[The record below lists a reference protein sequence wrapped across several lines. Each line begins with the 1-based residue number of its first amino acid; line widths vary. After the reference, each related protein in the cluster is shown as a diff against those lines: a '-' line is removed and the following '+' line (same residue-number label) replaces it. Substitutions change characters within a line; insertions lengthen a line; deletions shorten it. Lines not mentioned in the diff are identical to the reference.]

1 MAPKKPANKPQR
13 KATRKSGKS
22 RAPAQQVQ
30 GARRFLRP
38 AKWALV
44 ILIWLAI
51 VLGVLT
57 AWYGWD
63 LPDISRLETPKRR
76 PAITLAAANG
86 AVFARFG
93 DHHGGPVAFRDLPPH
108 LVQAVVATEDRRF
121 FSHGGFDPWA
131 VIRAMVAN
139 IRAGAIRQ
147 GGSTLTQQ
155 LAKNLFLTPDRNIR
169 RKVQELLAALW
180 LEARFTKEQI
190 FAIYANRVY
199 LGAGIQG
206 MEAAAR
212 RYFNKSVRHV
222 TLHEAALLAGLLKAP
237 SRYSPLRNPGNAKSR
252 AEQVLKK
259 MVAAGFL
266 SAASAAAAPRRSL
279 TLKRS
284 RATSAQ
290 YYADWIMARAAGYV
304 GDGKSDLVITT
315 TLNPRLQKLA
325 GSRLTGTLDREGK
338 RKGVGQGALIAMSPD
353 GAVRAMAGGR
363 SYRKSQFNRA
373 TQALRQPGSAFK
385 LFVYLA
391 GLEAGLDADTR
402 MVDRPVNIKG
412 WKPRNYS
419 GRFGGDIGL
428 DEAFARSLN
437 TIAVQ
442 VSEHAGRPNVIAAAR
457 RLGITSRLKTHPSLA
472 LGASEVTL
480 IELTAAYAVIA
491 NQGVAAWPYG
501 ITEIQDS
508 TGSVL
513 YRRGGSG
520 GGRVVDRRHVATLDH
535 MLQKTVTQGTGRRA
549 QIGRPAAGKTGTS
562 QEWRDAWFVGYTP
575 DLVTGIWVG
584 NDDGHPMKKVTGGG
598 LPARIWRSFMID
610 AHRGKKARQLPR
622 PQPRRGGID
631 ALIEREGWVG
641 QDRSD

>member
-1 MAPKKPANKPQR
+1 MAPKKPPNQPQR
-13 KATRKSGKS
+13 KSRRKSSKP
-22 RAPAQQVQ
+22 RAAAQTAH
-30 GARRFLRP
+30 GARRFLKP
-38 AKWALV
+38 AKWTLV

-51 VLGVLT
+51 GLGGVT

-63 LPDISRLETPKRR
+63 LPDISRLETPERR
-76 PAITLAAANG
+76 PAVTLTAADG
-86 AVFARFG
+86 SVFARFG
-93 DHHGGPVAFRDLPPH
+93 DYHGGSVAFRDLPPH

-131 VIRAMVAN
+131 VARAMVAN
-139 IRAGAIRQ
+139 IRAGTIRQ

-199 LGAGIQG
+199 LGAGTQG
-206 MEAAAR
+206 VEAAAR
-212 RYFNKSVRHV
+212 RYFNKSVRNV

-237 SRYSPLRNPGNAKSR
+237 SRYSPLRHPGNAKSR

-266 SAASAAAAPRRSL
+266 SAANAAAAPRRSL
-279 TLKRS
+279 TLNRS
-284 RATSAQ
+284 RATSTQ
-290 YYADWIMARAAGYV
+290 YFADWIMERAAAFV
-304 GDGKSDLVITT
+304 GDGKGDLVITT
-315 TLNPRLQKLA
+315 TLDRRLQKLA
-325 GSRLTGTLDREGK
+325 AAKLGARLAGEGK
-338 RKGVGQGALIAMSPD
+338 RRRANQGALIAMSPD
-353 GAVRAMAGGR
+353 GAVQAMTGGR
-363 SYRKSQFNRA
+363 NYRASQFNRA

-391 GLEAGLDADTR
+391 GLEAGLDPDTQL
-402 MVDRPVNIKG
+402 VDRPINIKG

-419 GRFGGDIGL
+419 GRFGGKTTLGD
-428 DEAFARSLN
+428 AFARSLN
-437 TIAVQ
+437 TVAVQ
-442 VSEHAGRPNVIAAAR
+442 VSEHAGRNNVISAAR
-457 RLGITSRLKTHPSLA
+457 RLGITATLKSHPSLA

-491 NQGVAAWPYG
+491 NRGIAAWPYG
-501 ITEIQDS
+501 IIEIRDS
-508 TGSVL
+508 TGSII

-520 GGRVVDRRHVATLDH
+520 GGRVVDQRHVAELEQ
-535 MLQKTVTQGTGRRA
+535 MLQKTIAEGTGRRA
-549 QIGRPAAGKTGTS
+549 RINRPAAGKTGTS
-562 QEWRDAWFVGYTP
+562 QEWRDAWFIGYTA

-584 NDDGHPMKKVTGGG
+584 NDDGRPMKKVTGGG
-598 LPARIWRSFMID
+598 LPARIWREFMLD
-610 AHRGKKARQLPR
+610 AHRGKKIRRL
-622 PQPRRGGID
+622 PQPGRGGIE

-641 QDRSD
+641 KD

>member
-1 MAPKKPANKPQR
+1 M
-13 KATRKSGKS
+13 
-22 RAPAQQVQ
+22 
-30 GARRFLRP
+30 
-38 AKWALV
+38 
-44 ILIWLAI
+44 IWLAI
-51 VLGVLT
+51 GLGGVT

-63 LPDISRLETPKRR
+63 LPDISRLETPERR
-76 PAITLAAANG
+76 PAVTLTAADG
-86 AVFARFG
+86 SVFARFG
-93 DHHGGPVAFRDLPPH
+93 DYHGGSVSFSDLPPH

-131 VIRAMVAN
+131 VARAMVAN
-139 IRAGAIRQ
+139 IRAGTIRQ

-169 RKVQELLAALW
+169 RKVQELLAAFW

-206 MEAAAR
+206 MEAAAQ
-212 RYFNKSVRHV
+212 RYFNKSVRKV

-237 SRYSPLRNPGNAKSR
+237 SRYSPLRHPGNAKSR

-266 SAASAAAAPRRSL
+266 SAENAAAAPRRSL
-279 TLKRS
+279 TLNRS
-284 RATSAQ
+284 SATSAH
-290 YYADWIMARAAGYV
+290 YYADWIMERATAFV
-304 GDGKSDLVITT
+304 GDSKGDLVITT
-315 TLNPRLQKLA
+315 TLDRRLQKLA
-325 GSRLTGTLDREGK
+325 TSRLAASLAGK
-338 RKGVGQGALIAMSPD
+338 GKQRGASQGALIAMSPD
-353 GAVRAMAGGR
+353 GAVRAMTGGR
-363 SYRKSQFNRA
+363 SYLESQFNRA

-391 GLEAGLDADTR
+391 GLEAGLDPDTQL
-402 MVDRPVNIKG
+402 VDRPINIKG

-419 GRFGGDIGL
+419 GRFGGKITLSD
-428 DEAFARSLN
+428 AFARSLN

-442 VSEHAGRPNVIAAAR
+442 VSEHAGRNKVISAAH
-457 RLGITSRLKTHPSLA
+457 RLGITAKLKSHPSLA

-491 NQGVAAWPYG
+491 NLGIAAWPYG
-501 ITEIQDS
+501 IIEIRDT
-508 TGSVL
+508 TGSII

-520 GGRVVDRRHVATLDH
+520 GGRVVDRRHVAALEQ
-535 MLQKTVTQGTGRRA
+535 MLQKTITQGTGHRA
-549 QIGRPAAGKTGTS
+549 RIDRPAAGKTGTS
-562 QEWRDAWFVGYTP
+562 QEWRDAWFIGYTA

-598 LPARIWRSFMID
+598 LPAGIWRAFMID
-610 AHRGKKARQLPR
+610 AHQGKKIRRL
-622 PQPRRGGID
+622 PQPNRAGIE

-641 QDRSD
+641 QD